1 MYKLPHPLRYLGKKG
16 PDHKVQG
23 ANMGPTWVL
32 SAQDGLHVGPTNLAI
47 REYIVIFTTYQHW
60 ISWLLGSFFLEDK
73 NHWSMTAHVLAT
85 HITMTSYERHVVSNH
100 RPFDCLF
107 NGLCGPSSNKHQ
119 SPHYWPVNSPHQGP
133 VTRKKLPFD
142 DAIMKSYGRSSYS
155 TYITIHT
162 PL

>member
-1 MYKLPHPLRYLGKKG
+1 
-16 PDHKVQG
+16 
-23 ANMGPTWVL
+23 MGPTWVL

-133 VTRKKLPFD
+133 VTRKKASIWWRHHEELWKKLLFD
-142 DAIMKSYGRSSYS
+142 LHHY
-155 TYITIHT
+155 TYTTLVFVSDWKWKHVV
-162 PL
+162 LLYL